1 MTLSAPIGS
10 LSSSQA
16 ASTPA
21 PLHHRHDHDFGRDLA
36 GTSGPGG
43 QAAGQAASGTGQLL
57 SSDLLQQIQTLA
69 GQASSAIG
77 KIG

>member
-21 PLHHRHDHDFGRDLA
+21 PLHHHHGHGFGQDMDA
-36 GTSGPGG
+36 ASSQTS
-43 QAAGQAASGTGQLL
+43 QSASGTGQLL

-69 GQASSAIG
+69 GQATSAIG